1 MIKEIHL
8 KDFRNYREV
17 HLPFNEEINIFCGRN
32 GEGKTNLL
40 EAVYFLATLSS
51 FRKTKASRMVREGES
66 SFSIAGSFEGIDT
79 GTLSIEKSQNQW
91 RKISADGID
100 YKKKLD
106 YIGKVCIVVFSPD
119 EMELIQGSPEGR
131 RRYLDRSYFNVNARH
146 LKQIKNYRRILK
158 QRNSL
163 LKGKR
168 INRPEL
174 DLWSEK
180 LAHAGARVV
189 KGRLE
194 IIDLLN
200 GKLENNHPFI
210 GSDNVSLGYQD
221 GADTN
226 KSIEEIEKNILDTLL
241 KLRKEEEFRKSTL
254 AGPHRDGVDIYVN
267 NALAK
272 TFSSRGEM
280 RSVLLALKTAEAEV
294 YRSIRREP
302 TLTLLD
308 DVASELDIER
318 RKSLLS
324 FLRQR
329 GEQVLIT
336 TTEPENIPFE
346 RSSKDSLFMVS
357 NGKIEH

>member
-8 KDFRNYREV
+8 KNFRNFKEV
-17 HLPFNEEINIFCGRN
+17 HLPFNGEINIFCGRN

-40 EAVYFLATLSS
+40 EAVYFLANLSS
-51 FRKTKASRMVREGES
+51 FRKTDASYMTKEGES
-66 SFSIAGSFEGIDT
+66 SFSISGSFEGLET
-79 GTLSIEKSQNQW
+79 RTLSIEKSQSQW

-106 YIGKVCIVVFSPD
+106 YIGKICLVVFSPD
-119 EMELIQGSPEGR
+119 EMELIQGSPERR
-131 RRYLDRSYFNVNARH
+131 RRYLDRTNFNINPRH
-146 LKQIKNYRRILK
+146 LRQIKSYRRILK

-174 DLWSEK
+174 DSWSEK

-194 IIDLLN
+194 IIALLN
-200 GKLENNHPFI
+200 EKLENNHPFI
-210 GSDNVSLGYQD
+210 GSDKVSLGYQN
-221 GADTN
+221 DTSTN
-226 KSIEEIEKNILDTLL
+226 ESIEKIEKNILDTLL
-241 KLRKEEEFRKSTL
+241 KVRKEEEFRKSTL

-267 NALAK
+267 NTLAK
-272 TFSSRGEM
+272 SFSSRGEM

-294 YRSIRREP
+294 YRSIRKEP

-318 RKSLLS
+318 RKALLS

-336 TTEPENIPFE
+336 TTEPENIPFA
-346 RSSKDSLFMVS
+346 RTWKDSLFMVS
-357 NGKIEH
+357 NGKIER